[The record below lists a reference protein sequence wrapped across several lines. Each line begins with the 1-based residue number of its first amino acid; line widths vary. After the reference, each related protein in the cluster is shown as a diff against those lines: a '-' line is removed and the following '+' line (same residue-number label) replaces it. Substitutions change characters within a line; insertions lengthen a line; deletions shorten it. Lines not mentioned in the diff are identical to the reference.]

1 MNKHRASRS
10 FLLCAA
16 VLIGGL
22 GVACSDDGDDA
33 VDTEDTSADE
43 STSTTGAD
51 AATGVEPA
59 EGDQRVAIVNY
70 EFDPDALTVKV
81 GTKVTWTNA
90 DGFDH
95 TATSD
100 DDAPAAFDT
109 GELGT
114 DAAGEFTF
122 TEPGT
127 YAYHCAIHDYMKGT
141 VDVVE

>member
-16 VLIGGL
+16 LLIGGL

-33 VDTEDTSADE
+33 VDTEDTSTDE

-51 AATGVEPA
+51 AATGEPA
-59 EGDQRVAIVNY
+59 EGDQRVAIANY

-100 DDAPAAFDT
+100 DDAPAVFDT